1 MPFSPARIMTF
12 EVWFLTESSK
22 RFCIHVRVPSCHC
35 ETGGGIGW
43 RMLLDSGKTVLVP
56 KFALQ
61 SSSSSSSSS
70 FSEQRKES
78 NLSVRHQ
85 TLLSMGEVF
94 FVIKVQ
100 GKPTLLPI
108 GLPHQGY
115 TRRCYHLNGGKS
127 DPLFFGKETSTPRHP
142 EMFTVN
148 WARFREKNN
157 RGNRTLL
164 KPPGVVCFVSRLP
177 SATKPGNEPE
187 NDWNVICQVHLTEEA
202 FVIWFTVTS
211 RTPSSFSIW
220 NPALSPASF
229 LWGFIL
235 ESQNMASKKPKLP
248 KHQRFRRRHNHRLI
262 W

>member
-1 MPFSPARIMTF
+1 MCQEKYSTTCTKNK
-12 EVWFLTESSK
+12 VK
-22 RFCIHVRVPSCHC
+22 C
-35 ETGGGIGW
+35 
-43 RMLLDSGKTVLVP
+43 
-56 KFALQ
+56 
-61 SSSSSSSSS
+61 
-70 FSEQRKES
+70 
-78 NLSVRHQ
+78 RHQ
-85 TLLSMGEVF
+85 TLPSSGGNQTPPHVIRRCLRIIGEVF

-108 GLPHQGY
+108 GTAHQGY

-187 NDWNVICQVHLTEEA
+187 ND
-202 FVIWFTVTS
+202 
-211 RTPSSFSIW
+211 
-220 NPALSPASF
+220 
-229 LWGFIL
+229 
-235 ESQNMASKKPKLP
+235 
-248 KHQRFRRRHNHRLI
+248 
-262 W
+262 